1 MTPISELEH
10 RRRQAKAEE
19 IAREVDPKAGGF
31 AKRCMEE
38 AALKG
43 MAYSREELLR
53 ILEKEAASWKREGKD
68 LNAAALGAVACELK
82 VGSP

>member
-1 MTPISELEH
+1 MTPISELER

-43 MAYSREELLR
+43 MAFVQERVRAELDR
-53 ILEKEAASWKREGKD
+53 MESK
-68 LNAAALGAVACELK
+68 
-82 VGSP
+82 